1 MKGSE
6 LRSLFLNYFVERG
19 HRLIP
24 SAPLIP
30 PDDPSLLFTNAG
42 MVQFKRLYAGE
53 VEPLPYT
60 RACSVQKCLRA
71 GGKGSDLENVGRTLR
86 HHTFFEMLG
95 NFSFGDY
102 FKREAIAWGWDFVTN
117 VMRLPVE
124 RLFVSVYDEDA
135 EAADIWEKEQGIPR
149 SRIIPLDAKEN
160 FWGPAGDTGACGPC
174 SEIVFFMGT
183 EAELAQAQRQDTDS
197 LTRRLSKEGDLFF
210 EVWNM
215 VFPQFNQQR
224 DGSRLPLKYRGID
237 TGAGLERMLTAQ
249 NFVDSNGAIGS
260 PYETDL
266 LWDIVKRAAEL
277 TGLEYVKR
285 FEPLA
290 GRDPERTS
298 RTRLALNAVADH
310 ARALVFALSEGIIPS
325 NEGRGYVLRRIQRR
339 ALRFVHLL
347 GVEQPFM
354 YRLVQPVID
363 LMGDAWHE
371 IKKYPDHV
379 MKVIHLE
386 EEHFLKTLAQGEAIL
401 DELIARAKAK
411 GSQVLSGAD
420 VFKLH
425 ATYGYPVD
433 LTAEVASDAGLAI
446 DRTGYEEAM
455 KCHREEAKKSWRGAV
470 LEDEADL
477 LSDIFEQYGPTEF
490 LRTDDAGCSV
500 FECDVPVI
508 AILKNGGRVASA
520 FAGDEIALILEETCF
535 YGEAGGQGGDT
546 GIITLREEGRTTEII
561 ISETFKT
568 PSGIH
573 LHKGNVKSGEVCVGD
588 VVHAAINAS
597 RRLAI
602 MRNHTATHLLQ
613 AALRRLVGTHIAQQ
627 GSSVEPDGFRFDF
640 ANTEPLTAEQILEVE
655 RLVQKEILSDT
666 PVETREM
673 PLEEARDLGAIA
685 PFGEKY
691 GALVRVVKIGDF
703 SLEFCGGTHCQRTG
717 EIGTFIIVNESSI
730 ASGVRRI
737 EAKTGMAAFEMLS
750 NLRGTVSDLCH
761 LLSTTQDLLV
771 GRVGN
776 LIAEIKEMKKEIQR
790 LRQEKASGSVD
801 DVIGMAREAGG
812 IHFVTH
818 QTEGLDFS
826 EMRNLADELRARLKE
841 GVVVIGSTDG
851 EKVSLVCTV
860 TEGVKKKAPAGKI
873 IREVAK
879 IVGGK
884 GGGRDDMAQA
894 GGRFPE
900 KLPEA
905 LAAVGKILKSMVK

>member
-6 LRSLFLNYFVERG
+6 LRRLFLDYFVERG

-124 RLFVSVYDEDA
+124 RLFVSIYEEDA
-135 EAADIWEKEQGIPR
+135 EAADIWEREQGIPR

-174 SEIVFFMGT
+174 SEIIFFMGT
-183 EAELAQAQRQDTDS
+183 ETELAQAQRQDT
-197 LTRRLSKEGDLFF
+197 LALKRRLSKEGDLFF
-210 EVWNM
+210 EIWNM
-215 VFPQFNQQR
+215 VFPQFNQRR
-224 DGSRLPLKYRGID
+224 DGSRIPLKYRGID
-237 TGAGLERMLTAQ
+237 TGAGLERMLTAM
-249 NFVDSNGAIGS
+249 NFIDSNGAIGS

-266 LWDIVKRAAEL
+266 LWKIVEVASTL
-277 TGLEYVKR
+277 TGLEYVRR
-285 FEPLA
+285 FEPLG
-290 GRDPERTS
+290 GRDAERTS
-298 RTRLALNAVADH
+298 RSRLALNAVADH
-310 ARALVFALSEGIIPS
+310 TRALVFALSEGIIPS

-339 ALRFVHLL
+339 ALRLAYLL
-347 GVEQPFM
+347 GVNEPFM
-354 YRLVQPVID
+354 RYLANAVID
-363 LMGDAWHE
+363 LMGDTWPE
-371 IKKYPDHV
+371 LKKHPDHV
-379 MKVIHLE
+379 SKVIRIE
-386 EEHFLKTLAQGEAIL
+386 EENFLRTLTQGEAIL
-401 DELIARAKAK
+401 SKLIVQTKAEGK
-411 GSQVLSGAD
+411 NIIFGAD

-433 LTAEVASDAGLAI
+433 LTAEVAADAGLEI
-446 DRTGYEEAM
+446 DRAGYEAAM
-455 KCHREEAKKSWRGAV
+455 RGHREEAKKSWKGAA
-470 LEDEADL
+470 LEHEADL
-477 LSDIFEQYGPTEF
+477 LSDIFDKNGVT
-490 LRTDDAGCSV
+490 V
-500 FECDVPVI
+500 FVRDESQCESQI
-508 AILKNGGRVASA
+508 LAILKDGARVESVRERDQAT
-520 FAGDEIALILEETCF
+520 LILEATCF
-535 YGEAGGQGGDT
+535 YGESGGQAGDK
-546 GIITLREEGRTTEII
+546 GAIDLDEEERSGKFLVEATL
-561 ISETFKT
+561 KT

-573 LHKGNVKSGEVCVGD
+573 LHKGRMYSGEMRVEYAVRCMID
-588 VVHAAINAS
+588 DS
-597 RRLAI
+597 RRKDI

-613 AALRRLVGTHIAQQ
+613 AALRENVGKHIAQQ
-627 GSSVEPDGFRFDF
+627 GSSVTQEGFRFDF
-640 ANTEPLTAEQILEVE
+640 TNPEPLTPEQIKFIEL
-655 RLVQKEILSDT
+655 RVQEFIRDDIL
-666 PVETREM
+666 VETKEM
-673 PLEEARDLGAIA
+673 PIEEAHRLDVIA

-691 GALVRVVKIGDF
+691 GTMVRVVTIGDV
-703 SLEFCGGTHCQRTG
+703 SMEFCGGTHCRRTSEVG
-717 EIGTFIIVNESSI
+717 FFLILSESSI

-737 EAKTGMAAFEMLS
+737 EAKTGMGAYLVNVETREMLTA
-750 NLRGTVSDLCH
+750 RVEK
-761 LLSTTQDLLV
+761 LL
-771 GRVGN
+771 
-776 LIAEIKEMKKEIQR
+776 AEAKEMKKEIQR

-801 DVIGMAREAGG
+801 DVLATARETGG
-812 IHFVTH
+812 IRFVTH
-818 QTEGLDFS
+818 QTEGLDPN
-826 EMRNLADELRARLKE
+826 EMRNLADELRVRLKE

-873 IREVAK
+873 VREVAK
-879 IVGGK
+879 IVGGS

-905 LAAVGKILKSMVK
+905 LAAVEKIIKSILQ

>member
-6 LRSLFLNYFVERG
+6 LRRLFLDYFVERG

-102 FKREAIAWGWDFVTN
+102 FKREAIAWGWDFVMH
-117 VMRLPVE
+117 VMQLPVE
-124 RLFVSVYDEDA
+124 RLFVSIYEEDA
-135 EAADIWEKEQGIPR
+135 EAADIWEREQGIPR

-174 SEIVFFMGT
+174 SEIIFFMGT
-183 EAELAQAQRQDTDS
+183 ETELAQAQRQDTLA

-210 EVWNM
+210 EIWNM
-215 VFPQFNQQR
+215 VFPQFNQRR
-224 DGSRLPLKYRGID
+224 DGSRIPLKYRGID
-237 TGAGLERMLTAQ
+237 TGAGLERMLTAM
-249 NFVDSNGAIGS
+249 NFIDSNGAIGS

-298 RTRLALNAVADH
+298 RSRLALNAVADH
-310 ARALVFALSEGIIPS
+310 TRALVFALSEGIIPS

-339 ALRFVHLL
+339 ALRFAHLL

-354 YRLVQPVID
+354 YQLVQPVID
-363 LMGDAWHE
+363 LLGDAWHE
-371 IKKYPDHV
+371 IKKCPDHV
-379 MKVIHLE
+379 MKVIRLE
-386 EEHFLKTLAQGEAIL
+386 EEHFLKTLDQGESIL
-401 DELIARAKAK
+401 DELIAKAKAE
-411 GSQVLSGAD
+411 GVQVLSGAD

-425 ATYGYPVD
+425 ATYGYPID
-433 LTAEVASDAGLAI
+433 LTAEVASDAGLKI
-446 DRTGYEEAM
+446 DRSGYEEAM

-470 LEDEADL
+470 LENEADL

-490 LRTDDAGCSV
+490 LRTDDAGRPV
-500 FECDVPVI
+500 FECDPPVI
-508 AILKNGGRVASA
+508 AILKNGGRTVSA
-520 FAGDEIALILEETCF
+520 FAGDEIALILEKTCF

-546 GIITLREEGRTTEII
+546 GTITLREEGRTAEII

-573 LHKGNVKSGEVCVGD
+573 LHKGSVTSGEVCVGD
-588 VVHAAINAS
+588 IVHAAIDAP

-613 AALRRLVGTHIAQQ
+613 AALRENVGKHIAQQ
-627 GSSVEPDGFRFDF
+627 GSSVTQEGFRFDF
-640 ANTEPLTAEQILEVE
+640 TNPEPLTPEQIKFIEL
-655 RLVQKEILSDT
+655 RVQEFIRDDI
-666 PVETREM
+666 PVETKEM
-673 PLEEARDLGAIA
+673 PIEEARRLDAIA

-691 GALVRVVKIGDF
+691 GMMVRVVTIGDV
-703 SLEFCGGTHCQRTG
+703 SMEFCGGTHCRRTSEVG
-717 EIGTFIIVNESSI
+717 FFLILSESSI

-737 EAKTGMAAFEMLS
+737 EAKTGMGAYLVYVETREMLTA
-750 NLRGTVSDLCH
+750 RVEK
-761 LLSTTQDLLV
+761 LL
-771 GRVGN
+771 
-776 LIAEIKEMKKEIQR
+776 AEAKEMKKEIQK
-790 LRQEKASGSVD
+790 LRREKA
-801 DVIGMAREAGG
+801 AGG
-812 IHFVTH
+812 VDEMVASAQEVGGVRFIAQRV
-818 QTEGLDFS
+818 EGLDAS
-826 EMRNLADELRARLKE
+826 GMRNLADILRAKQGE
-841 GVVVIGSTDG
+841 GVVVLGCAEDEKVNLLCAVTDG
-851 EKVSLVCTV
+851 LRGKV
-860 TEGVKKKAPAGKI
+860 PAGKI
-873 IREVAK
+873 IKEVAK
-879 IVGGK
+879 IVGGS

-905 LAAVGKILKSMVK
+905 LAAVENILKSILH

>member
-6 LRSLFLNYFVERG
+6 LRRLFLDYFVERG

-117 VMRLPVE
+117 VMQLPVE
-124 RLFVSVYDEDA
+124 RLFVSIYEEDA
-135 EAADIWEKEQGIPR
+135 EAADIWEREQGIPR

-174 SEIVFFMGT
+174 SEIIFFMGT
-183 EAELAQAQRQDTDS
+183 ETELAQAQRQDTS
-197 LTRRLSKEGDLFF
+197 TLTRRLSKEGDLFF
-210 EVWNM
+210 EIWNM

-224 DGSRLPLKYRGID
+224 DGSRIPLKYRGID
-237 TGAGLERMLTAQ
+237 TGAGLERMLTAM
-249 NFVDSNGAIGS
+249 NFIDSNGAIGS

-290 GRDPERTS
+290 GRDPECTS
-298 RTRLALNAVADH
+298 RSRLALNAVADH
-310 ARALVFALSEGIIPS
+310 TRALVFALSEGIIPS

-354 YRLVQPVID
+354 YQLVQPVID
-363 LMGDAWHE
+363 LLGDAWHE

-379 MKVIHLE
+379 MKVIRLE
-386 EEHFLKTLAQGEAIL
+386 EEHFLKTLAQGESIL
-401 DELIARAKAK
+401 DELIAKAKAE
-411 GSQVLSGAD
+411 GAQVLSGAD

-425 ATYGYPVD
+425 ATYGYPID
-433 LTAEVASDAGLAI
+433 LTAEVASDAGLKI
-446 DRTGYEEAM
+446 DRSGYEEAM
-455 KCHREEAKKSWRGAV
+455 KCHREEAKKSWRGAM
-470 LEDEADL
+470 LENEADL

-490 LRTDDAGCSV
+490 LRTDDAGHPV
-500 FECDVPVI
+500 FECDPPVI
-508 AILKNGGRVASA
+508 AILKNGGRTVSA
-520 FAGDEIALILEETCF
+520 FAGDEIALILEKTCF
-535 YGEAGGQGGDT
+535 YGEAGGQVGDT
-546 GIITLREEGRTTEII
+546 GIITLREEGRTAEII

-573 LHKGNVKSGEVCVGD
+573 LHKGSVTSGEVCVGD
-588 VVHAAINAS
+588 IVHAAIDAH

-613 AALRRLVGTHIAQQ
+613 AALRRVVGTHIAQQ
-627 GSSVEPDGFRFDF
+627 GSSVEPEGFRFDF
-640 ANTEPLTAEQILEVE
+640 ANPEPLTPEKILEVE
-655 RLVQKEILSDT
+655 RLVQKEILNDT

-673 PLEEARDLGAIA
+673 PLEEARNLGAIA

-703 SLEFCGGTHCQRTG
+703 SLEFCGGTHCRRTSEVG
-717 EIGTFIIVNESSI
+717 FFLILSESSI

-737 EAKTGMAAFEMLS
+737 EAKTGMGAYLVNVETREMLTA
-750 NLRGTVSDLCH
+750 RVEK
-761 LLSTTQDLLV
+761 LL
-771 GRVGN
+771 
-776 LIAEIKEMKKEIQR
+776 AETKEMKKEIQK
-790 LRQEKASGSVD
+790 LRREKAAGGVDEMVASAREIGSVRFIAQR
-801 DVIGMAREAGG
+801 V
-812 IHFVTH
+812 
-818 QTEGLDFS
+818 EGLDAS
-826 EMRNLADELRARLKE
+826 GMRNLADILRAKLGE
-841 GVVVIGSTDG
+841 GVVVLGCAEG
-851 EKVSLVCTV
+851 EKVNLLCAV
-860 TEGVKKKAPAGKI
+860 TDGLRKKAPAGKI
-873 IREVAK
+873 VREVAK

-905 LAAVGKILKSMVK
+905 LAAVEKIIKSILQ

>member
-6 LRSLFLNYFVERG
+6 LRRLFLDYFVERG

-53 VEPLPYT
+53 VEPLPYS

-117 VMRLPVE
+117 VMQLPVE
-124 RLFVSVYDEDA
+124 RLFVSIYEEDA
-135 EAADIWEKEQGIPR
+135 EAADIWEREQGIPR

-174 SEIVFFMGT
+174 SEIIFFMGT
-183 EAELAQAQRQDTDS
+183 ETELAQAQRQDTLA

-210 EVWNM
+210 EIWNM
-215 VFPQFNQQR
+215 VFPQFNQRR
-224 DGSRLPLKYRGID
+224 DGSRIPLKYRGID
-237 TGAGLERMLTAQ
+237 TGAGLERMLTAM
-249 NFVDSNGAIGS
+249 NFIDSNGAIGS

-285 FEPLA
+285 FDPLA
-290 GRDPERTS
+290 GRDLERTS
-298 RTRLALNAVADH
+298 HSRLALNAVADH
-310 ARALVFALSEGIIPS
+310 TRALVFALSEGIIPS

-354 YRLVQPVID
+354 YQLVQPVID
-363 LMGDAWHE
+363 LLGDAWHE

-379 MKVIHLE
+379 MKVIRLE
-386 EEHFLKTLAQGEAIL
+386 EEHFLKTLAQGESIL
-401 DELIARAKAK
+401 DELIAKAKAQ
-411 GSQVLSGAD
+411 GAQVLSGAD

-425 ATYGYPVD
+425 ATYGYPID
-433 LTAEVASDAGLAI
+433 LTAEVASDAGLKI
-446 DRTGYEEAM
+446 DRSGYEEAM

-470 LEDEADL
+470 LENEADL
-477 LSDIFEQYGPTEF
+477 LSDIFEQYGPTEY
-490 LRTDDAGCSV
+490 LRTDDSGRPV
-500 FECDVPVI
+500 FECDPPVI
-508 AILKNGGRVASA
+508 AILKNGGRTVSA
-520 FAGDEIALILEETCF
+520 FAGDEIALILEKTCF

-546 GIITLREEGRTTEII
+546 GIITLREEGRTAEII

-573 LHKGNVKSGEVCVGD
+573 LHKGSVTSGEVCVGD
-588 VVHAAINAS
+588 IVHAAIDAP

-613 AALRRLVGTHIAQQ
+613 AALRRVVGTHIAQQ
-627 GSSVEPDGFRFDF
+627 GSSVEPEGFRFDF
-640 ANTEPLTAEQILEVE
+640 ANPEPLTPEQILEVE
-655 RLVQKEILSDT
+655 RLVQKEILNDT

-673 PLEEARDLGAIA
+673 PLEEARQIGAIA

-691 GALVRVVKIGDF
+691 GALVWVVKIGDF
-703 SLEFCGGTHCQRTG
+703 SLEFCGGAHCRRTG

-737 EAKTGMAAFEMLS
+737 ESKTGMAAFEMLS
-750 NLRGTVSDLCH
+750 NMRDAVRDLSR
-761 LLSTTQDLLV
+761 LLSATQDALAE
-771 GRVGN
+771 RVGN
-776 LIAEIKEMKKEIQR
+776 LLDEIKEMKKEIKR

-801 DVIGMAREAGG
+801 DVLATARETGG
-812 IHFVTH
+812 IRFVTH
-818 QTEGLDFS
+818 QTEGLDS
-826 EMRNLADELRARLKE
+826 DEMRNLADELRARLKE

-905 LAAVGKILKSMVK
+905 LAAVENILKSILH